1 MTEPSRGEGTVLPRH
16 VRLWMRLSRR
26 DLRDLPPPECEVRV
40 DAGLAV
46 PAADGVPLITDHYI
60 PQVATPRPTV
70 LVRTPYGRGF
80 PWDHLFGGL
89 IAERGFHV
97 VIQSCRGTGGS
108 GGQYEPFRHE
118 RADGQAALAWLREQ
132 PWFTGALATIG
143 PSYLGYVQFALAA
156 DAPPELRAMIIQ
168 VAMSG
173 PQEFVYPGGALAL
186 ENVLVATAA
195 TLSFERGMAAVIRAG
210 LRVQRRLRRVSRELP
225 LISAYPPALGGRVAW
240 LEDWLTHPDRADPY
254 WAGLQI
260 PADALA
266 PAVPVSLL
274 TGWWDACLD
283 SVLAEY
289 GRLRSADRPVRLVV
303 GPWTHASA
311 FNKALPIVLGE
322 ALSWLRAY
330 TGDGQTPVPQTPDG
344 QSPVL
349 QTPDQIRNE
358 DLPVR
363 VYVEGAGEWR
373 DLAGWPPPEMIRQP
387 WYPSADG
394 GLNPEPP
401 EVPGI
406 SSFRYDPADPTP
418 SVGGQL
424 LTGKAGAA
432 DNRALEARPDVLVFT
447 SAPLTGPLD
456 VIGPVSAR
464 VRVRASGSHFDLFA
478 RLCDVDPRGRSRN
491 VCDGI
496 IRCDSLTAATG
507 TAATGTPATVT
518 VPMGATAHQF
528 AAGHRLRLQIS
539 GGAHPRFARNT
550 GSGEPP
556 ATATR
561 LVAVDL
567 QILHEVADP
576 CTLSLPLPSR
586 RSAAGDES
594 GTLGRHHTSRS
605 PDVQPHAAARS
616 RTDPWAGRSAAAGS
630 GS

>member
-1 MTEPSRGEGTVLPRH
+1 MTEPSPGRGAALPRH
-16 VRLWMRLSRR
+16 VRLMMRLSRR
-26 DLRDLPPPECEVRV
+26 DLRDLPPPECAVRV

-46 PAADGVPLITDHYI
+46 PAAGGVLLITDHYI
-60 PQVATPRPTV
+60 PQVGSPRPTV

-108 GGQYEPFRHE
+108 GGEYEPFRHE
-118 RADGQAALAWLREQ
+118 RADGQAAVAWLREQ
-132 PWFTGALATIG
+132 EWFTGVLATIG

-156 DAPPELRAMIIQ
+156 DGPPELRAMIVQ
-168 VAMSG
+168 AAMSG
-173 PQEFVYPGGALAL
+173 PYQFIYPGGVFAL

-195 TLSFERGMAAVIRAG
+195 TLGFEHGMAAVIRTG

-225 LISAYPPALGGRVAW
+225 LIRAYPPALGRRVPW
-240 LEDWLTHPDRADPY
+240 LEDWLTHPDQADPY

-260 PADALA
+260 PVGTLT

-283 SVLAEY
+283 PVLEEY
-289 GRLRSADRPVRLVV
+289 GRLRATGHPVRLVI

-311 FNKALPIVLGE
+311 FSKALPVVLGE
-322 ALSWLRAY
+322 AIGWLRAY
-330 TGDGQTPVPQTPDG
+330 TGHGEIAG
-344 QSPVL
+344 
-349 QTPDQIRNE
+349 NE
-358 DLPVR
+358 DHPVR
-363 VYVEGAGEWR
+363 VYLGGAGEWR
-373 DLAGWPPPEMIRQP
+373 DLADWPPPELVRQP
-387 WYPSADG
+387 WYPGAG
-394 GLNPEPP
+394 GSLTPGPP
-401 EVPGI
+401 GQPGM

-447 SAPLTGPLD
+447 SAPLAGALD
-456 VIGPVSAR
+456 VIGPVS
-464 VRVRASGSHFDLFA
+464 VRIPVRASGPHFDLFA

-496 IRCDSLTAATG
+496 IRHRPG
-507 TAATGTPATVT
+507 TSGHGAEPESIT
-518 VPMGATAHQF
+518 VPMSATAYQF
-528 AAGHRLRLQIS
+528 QAGHRLRLQVS

-561 LVAVDL
+561 LAAVDV
-567 QILHEVADP
+567 QIVHEASDP
-576 CTLSLPLPSR
+576 AVLSLPVLPG
-586 RSAAGDES
+586 RSDTAVRN
-594 GTLGRHHTSRS
+594 GTLGHQHTSRS
-605 PDVQPHAAARS
+605 PDVDPRAAPRS
-616 RTDPWAGRSAAAGS
+616 RTDL
-630 GS
+630 

>member
-1 MTEPSRGEGTVLPRH
+1 MTDSAGGAPLPRH
-16 VRLWMRLSRR
+16 VRFWMRMSRR
-26 DLRDLPPPECEVRV
+26 DLRDLPAPECAVRL

-89 IAERGFHV
+89 VAEQGFHV

-108 GGQYEPFRHE
+108 GGEYEPFRHE
-118 RADGQAALAWLREQ
+118 RADGQAAVAWLREQ

-156 DAPPELRAMIIQ
+156 EAPPELRAMVVQ

-173 PQEFVYPGGALAL
+173 PYEFVYPGGAFAL

-195 TLSFERGMAAVIRAG
+195 TLGFEHGMAAVIRTG

-225 LISAYPPALGGRVAW
+225 LIRAYRQALGGQVPW

-254 WAGLQI
+254 WTGLQI
-260 PADALA
+260 PVSALA
-266 PAVPVSLL
+266 PLVPVSLL

-283 SVLAEY
+283 PVLGEY
-289 GRLRSADRPVRLVV
+289 RRLRATGRPVRLVV

-311 FNKALPIVLGE
+311 FNKALPVVLGE
-322 ALSWLRAY
+322 ALSWLRAH
-330 TGDGQTPVPQTPDG
+330 TGDGPETRM
-344 QSPVL
+344 L
-349 QTPDQIRNE
+349 QNPGQIRNE

-363 VYVEGAGEWR
+363 VYVNGAGEWR
-373 DLAGWPPPEMIRQP
+373 DLADWPPPGLARQS
-387 WYPSADG
+387 WYPGAG
-394 GLNPEPP
+394 GSLDPEPP
-401 EVPGI
+401 QVPGT

-418 SVGGQL
+418 SVGGPL
-424 LTGKAGAA
+424 LTSKAGAR
-432 DNRALEARPDVLVFT
+432 DNRALESRPDVLVFT
-447 SAPLTGPLD
+447 SAPLTAALD

-464 VRVRASGSHFDLFA
+464 IRVRASGGHFDLFA

-496 IRCDSLTAATG
+496 IRHRPGAGGGGEPEPEAI
-507 TAATGTPATVT
+507 T
-518 VPMGATAHQF
+518 VPMSATAYRF
-528 AAGHRLRLQIS
+528 AAGHRLRLQVS

-550 GSGEPP
+550 GSGEPQ

-567 QILHEVADP
+567 QMLHEVADP
-576 CTLSLPLPSR
+576 CKLSLPVLSGRSDPGPS
-586 RSAAGDES
+586 S
-594 GTLGRHHTSRS
+594 GTLGRRHTSRS
-605 PDVQPHAAARS
+605 TDVQPSAAAPS
-616 RTDPWAGRSAAAGS
+616 RTDP
-630 GS
+630 

>member
-1 MTEPSRGEGTVLPRH
+1 MTEPSRGAPLPRH

-26 DLRDLPPPECEVRV
+26 DLRDLPPPECAVRV
-40 DAGLAV
+40 DPGLAV

-60 PQVATPRPTV
+60 PQVASSRPTV

-89 IAERGFHV
+89 IAEQGFHV

-108 GGQYEPFRHE
+108 GGMDEPFRHE
-118 RADGQAALAWLREQ
+118 RADGQATVAWLREQ
-132 PWFTGALATIG
+132 PWFDGQLATIG

-156 DAPPELRAMIIQ
+156 EQPPELRAMVVQ

-173 PQEFVYPGGALAL
+173 PYEFVYPGGALAL

-195 TLSFERGMAAVIRAG
+195 KLGFERGMAAVIRSG

-225 LISAYPPALGGRVAW
+225 LIRAYPPALGGRVAW
-240 LEDWLTHPDRADPY
+240 FEDWLTHPDRADPY
-254 WAGLQI
+254 WADLQI
-260 PADALA
+260 PGSALA

-283 SVLAEY
+283 PVLEEY
-289 GRLRSADRPVRLVV
+289 RRLREGGRRPVRLVI

-311 FNKALPIVLGE
+311 FNKALPVVLGE

-330 TGDGQTPVPQTPDG
+330 TGNGEIPVPQTPVPQTP
-344 QSPVL
+344 VL
-349 QTPDQIRNE
+349 QTPVLQKPDLRNE

-363 VYVEGAGEWR
+363 VYVDGAGEWR
-373 DLAGWPPPEMIRQP
+373 DLADWPPPELARQP
-387 WYPSADG
+387 WYLAAG
-394 GLNPEPP
+394 GSLVPEPP
-401 EVPGI
+401 ARPGI
-406 SSFRYDPADPTP
+406 SPFHYDPADPTP

-424 LTGKAGAA
+424 LTGKAGPA

-447 SAPLTGPLD
+447 SAPLTGALD
-456 VIGPVSAR
+456 VVGPVSAR
-464 VRVRASGSHFDLFA
+464 VRVRASGGHFDLFA

-496 IRCDSLTAATG
+496 IRHRPGASGG
-507 TAATGTPATVT
+507 TAEPESTEEPEAIT
-518 VPMGATAHQF
+518 VPMSATAYRF
-528 AAGHRLRLQIS
+528 GAGHRLRLQVS

-561 LVAVDL
+561 LVPVDV
-567 QILHEVADP
+567 QILHDVTEPSV
-576 CTLSLPLPSR
+576 LSLPVLPG
-586 RSAAGDES
+586 RSDPGGGDA
-594 GTLGRHHTSRS
+594 TLGRHHTSRS
-605 PDVQPHAAARS
+605 PDVHPRAAARS
-616 RTDPWAGRSAAAGS
+616 RPDR
-630 GS
+630 

>member
-1 MTEPSRGEGTVLPRH
+1 MTEPSRGAPLPRH

-26 DLRDLPPPECEVRV
+26 DLRDLPPPECAVRV
-40 DAGLAV
+40 DPGLAV

-60 PQVATPRPTV
+60 PQVASSRPTV

-89 IAERGFHV
+89 IAEQGFHV

-108 GGQYEPFRHE
+108 GGMDEPFRHE
-118 RADGQAALAWLREQ
+118 RADGQATVAWLREQ
-132 PWFTGALATIG
+132 PWFDGQLATIG

-156 DAPPELRAMIIQ
+156 EHPPELRAMVVQ

-173 PQEFVYPGGALAL
+173 PYEFVYPGGALAL

-195 TLSFERGMAAVIRAG
+195 KLGFERGMAAVIRSG

-225 LISAYPPALGGRVAW
+225 LIRAYPPALGGRVDW
-240 LEDWLTHPDRADPY
+240 FEDWLTHPDRADPY
-254 WAGLQI
+254 WADLQI
-260 PADALA
+260 PGSALA

-283 SVLAEY
+283 PVLEEY
-289 GRLRSADRPVRLVV
+289 RRLREGGRRPVRLVI

-311 FNKALPIVLGE
+311 FNKALPVVLGE

-330 TGDGQTPVPQTPDG
+330 TGNGEIPVPQTPVPQKPD
-344 QSPVL
+344 L
-349 QTPDQIRNE
+349 RNE

-363 VYVEGAGEWR
+363 VYVDGAGEWR
-373 DLAGWPPPEMIRQP
+373 DLADWPPPELARQP
-387 WYPSADG
+387 WYLAAG
-394 GLNPEPP
+394 GSLVPEPP
-401 EVPGI
+401 ARPGI
-406 SSFRYDPADPTP
+406 SPFHYDPADPTP

-424 LTGKAGAA
+424 LTGKAGPA

-447 SAPLTGPLD
+447 SAPLTGALD
-456 VIGPVSAR
+456 VVGPVSAR
-464 VRVRASGSHFDLFA
+464 VRVRASGGHFDLFA

-496 IRCDSLTAATG
+496 IRHRPGASGGPAEPESTAEPEAI
-507 TAATGTPATVT
+507 T
-518 VPMGATAHQF
+518 VPMSATAYRF
-528 AAGHRLRLQIS
+528 GAGHRLRLQVS

-561 LVAVDL
+561 LVPVDV
-567 QILHEVADP
+567 QILHDVTEPSV
-576 CTLSLPLPSR
+576 LSLPVLPG
-586 RSAAGDES
+586 RSDPGGGDA
-594 GTLGRHHTSRS
+594 TLGRHHTSRS
-605 PDVQPHAAARS
+605 PDVQPRAAARS
-616 RTDPWAGRSAAAGS
+616 RPDR
-630 GS
+630 